1 MGVPTVTFTGDLH
14 ASRVSASI
22 LHRVGLD
29 DFVADDVEG
38 YIETAVKMAGQVDY
52 LSELKV
58 TLRDRMLKSDL
69 CDGEGFARQMEEA
82 FEWMLEQK
90 RAKQA

>member
-1 MGVPTVTFTGDLH
+1 
-14 ASRVSASI
+14 
-22 LHRVGLD
+22 
-29 DFVADDVEG
+29 
-38 YIETAVKMAGQVDY
+38 MAGQVDY

-82 FEWMLEQK
+82 FEWMLSQKNNEQV
-90 RAKQA
+90 

>member
-1 MGVPTVTFTGDLH
+1 
-14 ASRVSASI
+14 
-22 LHRVGLD
+22 
-29 DFVADDVEG
+29 
-38 YIETAVKMAGQVDY
+38 
-52 LSELKV
+52 
-58 TLRDRMLKSDL
+58 MLKSDL